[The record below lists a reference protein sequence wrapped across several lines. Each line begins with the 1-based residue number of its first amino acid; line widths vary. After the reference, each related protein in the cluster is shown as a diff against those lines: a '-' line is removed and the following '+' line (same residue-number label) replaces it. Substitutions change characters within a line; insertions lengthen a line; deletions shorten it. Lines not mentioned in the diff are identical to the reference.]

1 MMCWESKK
9 GRTKKTLFMRNTIA
23 RQILEET
30 PAETRQFVRRYG
42 ELVVRIHELL
52 EQKGWSQKDLANRL
66 GKSPSEIS
74 KWLSGDHNF
83 TLRSLANAIASISYS
98 TARGIIVSRF
108 QGTALCDFILP
119 VISPNDLLGA
129 FLLNR
134 PTVHQSSS
142 FARRVSAAHHPEQN
156 L

>member
-1 MMCWESKK
+1 
-9 GRTKKTLFMRNTIA
+9 MRNTIA

-83 TLRSLANAIASISYS
+83 TLRSLAKLEVELGEELIKIPKISKFQVNSRQVVHLEVTSRSNSASPGGNAGF
-98 TARGIIVSRF
+98 T
-108 QGTALCDFILP
+108 TWK
-119 VISPNDLLGA
+119 PNRVT
-129 FLLNR
+129 LLN
-134 PTVHQSSS
+134 
-142 FARRVSAAHHPEQN
+142 N
-156 L
+156 LSKTSVA